1 MTPIFASALDPIVTF
16 VIIVVASGVISV
28 LKKKGMIKGLEE
40 QPRDEP
46 PKPASTPQP
55 RRPMATPTQA
65 PRPAATSWEAE
76 LRRLLEGEAPPPVR
90 PRPVVVAQPPVTPP
104 IVRPTAVKP
113 VIVRP
118 VPAMIHRPVPAR
130 MPSPA
135 SSPVEISAKELAPM
149 TESRQAY
156 ERASQLD
163 KAVAEHIERVPGQR
177 VLATSVI
184 RRPVSPEVT
193 QVVALFK
200 NARTA
205 RQAVIASVIFSPP
218 RAMASFD

>member
-1 MTPIFASALDPIVTF
+1 MDSVITFIV
-16 VIIVVASGVISV
+16 IVVAAGVIAY
-28 LKKKGMIKGLEE
+28 LKNKGMIKGLEE
-40 QPRDEP
+40 QRPDEP
-46 PKPASTPQP
+46 QTPASPPPP

-76 LRRLLEGEAPPPVR
+76 LRRLLDGDAPPPVK
-90 PRPVVVAQPPVTPP
+90 PRPVVVAQPPPVTPP
-104 IVRPTAVKP
+104 VVRPTLVKP

-118 VPAMIHRPVPAR
+118 GPAMMPRPVPLQAPAPATSSVELSAR
-130 MPSPA
+130 Q
-135 SSPVEISAKELAPM
+135 LAPM

-163 KAVAEHIERVPGQR
+163 KTVAEHIDRVPGQR
-177 VLATSVI
+177 VLATRVI
-184 RRPVSPEVT
+184 RRPVSSEVT
-193 QVVALFK
+193 QVVGLFK

-218 RAMASFD
+218 KGLAMPDLTLTL